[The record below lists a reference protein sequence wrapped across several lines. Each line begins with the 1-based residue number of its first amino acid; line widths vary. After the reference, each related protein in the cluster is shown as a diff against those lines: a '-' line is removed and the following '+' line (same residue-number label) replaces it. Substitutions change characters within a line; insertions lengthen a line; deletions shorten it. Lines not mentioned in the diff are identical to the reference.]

1 MIRCYRRVCQ
11 FASEGWFWLWT
22 TTLIYANKLR
32 EIVNGT
38 MGDELP
44 SVPVSSSETGDVTY
58 LIGDFAKEYVV
69 ASTIVLTD
77 GSEVDFNDEHL
88 QEYTDTPV
96 TAGEILSKHSI
107 EYSPGIKLSV
117 ILADGK
123 TLVYEWDDSL
133 ILS

>member
-1 MIRCYRRVCQ
+1 
-11 FASEGWFWLWT
+11 
-22 TTLIYANKLR
+22 
-32 EIVNGT
+32 